1 MEDNTKDG
9 CVYVK
14 GKNEAVIVAS
24 GGGMVS
30 LKCLTEAGNTFLQ
43 NKEDLLSGK
52 SKWKKKDNTIYE
64 ENKGI

>member
-30 LKCLTEAGNTFLQ
+30 LKCLTEAGNTFL
-43 NKEDLLSGK
+43 KTRK
-52 SKWKKKDNTIYE
+52 IY
-64 ENKGI
+64 